1 MIFNY
6 KDFFKKIKLPIF
18 NNFEV
23 YFDFGTTETK
33 IAIKDKGI
41 ILREPT
47 IVGYNEKINEYIFFG
62 NEAKSIIGKTP
73 DYIKI
78 IKPII
83 NGVISDFDGQTALI
97 KKYLEQSVNL
107 YLQNNFLKP
116 LINGFAVIS
125 SIATEIEQKALE
137 EVLYKNNINEVFL
150 IEKAIATAAGCQ
162 INIFSHQPN
171 LIIDLGGGLIEI
183 SIIGSGGIISQKTL
197 KTAGEAMNKQIYN
210 YLYLKYGVILGEAT
224 CENLK
229 INLLNFTNEEKII
242 PIRGK
247 SLETGLPKTVKIKT
261 SDIKES
267 LLNTFNQVI
276 DATKEIIESTAPEI
290 VDEIT
295 ENGIILT
302 GGMSRIDGIDKFF
315 SQELK
320 INVYKNNDHL
330 STINGIIKLAKN
342 KETLAKLI
350 IKKISY

>member
-1 MIFNY
+1 MLVNY
-6 KDFFKKIKLPIF
+6 KDFFKKFKLPIF

-23 YFDFGTTETK
+23 YFDFGTSETK

-47 IVGYNEKINEYIFFG
+47 IIGFNEKINDYIFFG

-83 NGVISDFDGQTALI
+83 NGVISDFDGQTAMV
-97 KKYLEQSVNL
+97 KKYLEQSVYL
-107 YLQNNFLKP
+107 YFKNSFLKP
-116 LINGFAVIS
+116 LINGFAVIP

-150 IEKAIATAAGCQ
+150 IEKAIATAAGCG
-162 INIFSHQPN
+162 INIFSHKPN

-183 SIIGSGGIISQKTL
+183 SIVGSGGIIAQKTL
-197 KTAGEAMNKQIYN
+197 KNAGEAMNKQIYN
-210 YLYLKYGVILGEAT
+210 YLYLKYGILLGETT

-229 INLLNFTNEEKII
+229 INLLNFTENEKII

-261 SDIKES
+261 GDIKEA
-267 LLNTFNQVI
+267 LLNTFHQII
-276 DATKEIIESTAPEI
+276 DTIKEIIESIAPEI

-295 ENGIILT
+295 NNGIILT
-302 GGMSRIDGIDKFF
+302 GGLSKIDGIDIFF
-315 SQELK
+315 SKELK
-320 INVYKNNDHL
+320 IDVQKNSDFL
-330 STINGIIKLAKN
+330 STINGIIKLTKD
-342 KETLAKLI
+342 KEALSKLI